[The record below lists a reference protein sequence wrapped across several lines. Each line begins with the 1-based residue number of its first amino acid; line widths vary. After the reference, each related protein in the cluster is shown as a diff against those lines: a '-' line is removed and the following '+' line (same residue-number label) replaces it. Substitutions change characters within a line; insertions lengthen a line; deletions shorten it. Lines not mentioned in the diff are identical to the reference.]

1 MNLAH
6 QQLPSNNPLAG
17 LALAESSVRSSYKPL
32 SEPTVAGLQRDQ
44 AVSVRFVRIVEPE
57 VIKDLRAMRDE
68 ERDNGT
74 PITVRAFSD
83 AMELLG
89 FAHLVLDDLPRTIL
103 VPDGD
108 GGIRIEWSRDDRSVR
123 VIIPPRP
130 EQSAYIYQRVGR
142 NSDVKPFSKSSAI
155 QTIRSIILVP

>member
-1 MNLAH
+1 MNITH
-6 QQLPSNNPLAG
+6 HQLPSLNPLAG
-17 LALAESSVRSSYKPL
+17 LGLAESIGRGSYRPS

-44 AVSVRFVRIVEPE
+44 TVSVARIIEPV

-68 ERDNGT
+68 ERNTET

-83 AMELLG
+83 AMQLLN
-89 FAHLVLDDLPRTIL
+89 FAHVVLDDLPRTIL

-130 EQSAYIYQRVGR
+130 EQPAYMYQRVGR
-142 NSDVKPFSKSSAI
+142 NSDVKPFSRSSVI
-155 QTIRSIILVP
+155 QTLRSIILAP